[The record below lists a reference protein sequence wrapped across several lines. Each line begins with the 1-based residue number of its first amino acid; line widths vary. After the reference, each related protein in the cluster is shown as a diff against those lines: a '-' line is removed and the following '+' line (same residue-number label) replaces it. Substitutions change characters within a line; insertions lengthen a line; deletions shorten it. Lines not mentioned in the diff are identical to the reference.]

1 MTDNDPHQP
10 PPYTSGPNPDRPDQ
24 PPQYG
29 QPQQQFQ
36 QQHFH
41 QQPFQQQAFQQQPF
55 QQQAFQQQPLQP
67 QGQLQPWQP
76 GPSQQPMP
84 YPPMQPAP
92 MIKPKNPGV
101 AAVLSFL
108 VPGVGQLMNGDI
120 GLGILM
126 MILTVLAWFSL
137 FVVIGFILLPAVY
150 IWSIVQAYSK
160 AKSWNV
166 AHGIIS

>member
-10 PPYTSGPNPDRPDQ
+10 PPYVPGPNPGRVDQ
-24 PPQYG
+24 PPV
-29 QPQQQFQ
+29 QFQ
-36 QQHFH
+36 Q
-41 QQPFQQQAFQQQPF
+41 P
-55 QQQAFQQQPLQP
+55 
-67 QGQLQPWQP
+67 GQLQPWQAA
-76 GPSQQPMP
+76 QQQPMPMP

-108 VPGVGQLMNGDI
+108 IPGVGQLMNGDI

-126 MILTVLAWFSL
+126 MILTGLAYASL
-137 FVVIGFILLPAVY
+137 FILIGFVLVPGMY
-150 IWSIVQAYSK
+150 IWSILQAYSK